1 MVNEFF
7 DILDY
12 LINPSPQDVQDAL
25 NYFED
30 AQRELE
36 NQQHQEEEEEG
47 EDK

>member
-1 MVNEFF
+1 MVNDFF

-25 NYFED
+25 NYLEE

-36 NQQHQEEEEEG
+36 NQQHQEEEG
-47 EDK
+47 DK